1 VSATS
6 LFESALQAA
15 PDAILMVDAAGC
27 ILFANTAAERLFG
40 AAGAQLAGE
49 PIEHLLPER
58 LRARHEALRAEF
70 LSAPRARPM
79 GPGFDLHAR
88 RSDGSEVPVEIA
100 LSPVTLAERTLVIAA
115 IRDVSDRRRIEG
127 QLGAQREAAEQA
139 RVSACE
145 ARELAERASGAK
157 SRFLA
162 TASHDLR
169 QPLQTLALLNGT
181 LRRLTHDPS
190 ALDALQRQ
198 EQAIGVMTRLV
209 NALLDIG
216 KLESGAV
223 RPQIEALAA
232 RPLLEPLQ
240 LEFAA
245 LAEQKGL
252 ALRVEVE
259 EGVLRTDAALLEQ
272 VLRNLLSN
280 ALKYTVCGD
289 ILLRCGFEPP
299 LAYLEIRDT
308 GIGIAPQQLPLIF
321 NEFFQV
327 GTPASVAR
335 SGYGLGLSIVSRIVS
350 LLGLKLQVQSAPG
363 AGTRFLLTVPAEP
376 AEPADALAHGPI
388 RCASAPRI
396 LLQVNQASVRGAAQQ
411 VLRSAGYEVMGVDTE
426 ADARAAIESRV
437 PIDLLI
443 SDADLAG
450 ATGGA
455 QVMAALRARLGAS
468 LPAIL
473 LSADPSIDAE
483 VRTSD
488 GSWCMAHL
496 PLRAEELLG
505 AVGQMLART

>member
-1 VSATS
+1 MSATS

-27 ILFANTAAERLFG
+27 ILFANSAAERLFG

-49 PIEHLLPER
+49 PIEHLLPAQ

-70 LSAPRARPM
+70 LSAPRTRPM

-115 IRDVSDRRRIEG
+115 IRDVSDRKRIEG
-127 QLGAQREAAEQA
+127 QLSTQREAAELA

-145 ARELAERASGAK
+145 ARELAERASSAK

-190 ALDALQRQ
+190 AFDALQRQ

-240 LEFAA
+240 QEFAA

-252 ALRVEVE
+252 ALRVEVQ

-280 ALKYTVCGD
+280 ALKYTVRGE

-308 GIGIAPQQLPLIF
+308 GIGISPQQLPLIF

-327 GTPASVAR
+327 DTPAAVAR
-335 SGYGLGLSIVSRIVS
+335 SGYGLGLSIVSRIVG

-376 AEPADALAHGPI
+376 ADGQADGPI
-388 RCASAPRI
+388 VCASAPRI
-396 LLQVNQASVRGAAQQ
+396 LLQVNEASLRGTAQQ
-411 VLRSAGYEVMGVDTE
+411 LLRSAGYEVIGADTE
-426 ADARAAIESRV
+426 ADAPEAIESRM

-443 SDADLAG
+443 SDVHLSG
-450 ATGGA
+450 GTGGA
-455 QVMAALRARLGAS
+455 QVMAALRARLGAP
-468 LPAIL
+468 LPAIF
-473 LSADPSIDAE
+473 LSADPATDARVSAPE
-483 VRTSD
+483 
-488 GSWCMAHL
+488 GFWCTAHV

>member
-1 VSATS
+1 
-6 LFESALQAA
+6 
-15 PDAILMVDAAGC
+15 M
-27 ILFANTAAERLFG
+27 
-40 AAGAQLAGE
+40 
-49 PIEHLLPER
+49 
-58 LRARHEALRAEF
+58 
-70 LSAPRARPM
+70 
-79 GPGFDLHAR
+79 
-88 RSDGSEVPVEIA
+88 
-100 LSPVTLAERTLVIAA
+100 
-115 IRDVSDRRRIEG
+115 
-127 QLGAQREAAEQA
+127 
-139 RVSACE
+139 
-145 ARELAERASGAK
+145 
-157 SRFLA
+157 
-162 TASHDLR
+162 
-169 QPLQTLALLNGT
+169 QTLALLNGT
-181 LRRLTHDPS
+181 LRCLTHDPI
-190 ALDALQRQ
+190 AFDALQRQ

-280 ALKYTVCGD
+280 ALKYTVRGD

-327 GTPASVAR
+327 DTPGSVAR

-376 AEPADALAHGPI
+376 ADAQAHGPLL
-388 RCASAPRI
+388 CASAPRI
-396 LLQVNQASVRGAAQQ
+396 LLQVTEAGVRGAAQQ

-450 ATGGA
+450 ATRGA

-473 LSADPSIDAE
+473 LSADPSTVAQ
-483 VRTSD
+483 VRASD
-488 GSWCMAHL
+488 GSWCVAHL

>member
-1 VSATS
+1 MSVSATS

-15 PDAILMVDAAGC
+15 PDAILLVDAAGC

-58 LRARHEALRAEF
+58 LQARHEALRAEF
-70 LSAPRARPM
+70 LSAPRTRPM

-88 RSDGSEVPVEIA
+88 RRDGSEVPVEIA

-139 RVSACE
+139 RASACE
-145 ARELAERASGAK
+145 AREFAERASGAK

-223 RPQIEALAA
+223 RAQIEAFAA
-232 RPLLEPLQ
+232 RALLEPLQ
-240 LEFAA
+240 QEFAA

-252 ALRVEVE
+252 ALRVQVQD
-259 EGVLRTDAALLEQ
+259 GMLRTDAALLEQ

-280 ALKYTVCGD
+280 ALKYTVRGE

-327 GTPASVAR
+327 DTPAAVAR
-335 SGYGLGLSIVSRIVS
+335 SGYGLGLSIVSRIVG

-363 AGTRFLLTVPAEP
+363 GGTRFLLTVPA
-376 AEPADALAHGPI
+376 APADAQAHGPI
-388 RCASAPRI
+388 RCDSAPRI
-396 LLQVNQASVRGAAQQ
+396 LLQVSEAGLRGAAQR

-426 ADARAAIESRV
+426 ADAPAAIESLL

-443 SDADLAG
+443 SDADFAG
-450 ATGGA
+450 TARGA
-455 QVMAALRARLGAS
+455 QAMAALRARFGAS

-473 LSADPSIDAE
+473 LSADPSTDAQVSAPE
-483 VRTSD
+483 
-488 GSWCMAHL
+488 GSWCTAHL

>member
-1 VSATS
+1 MSATS

-15 PDAILMVDAAGC
+15 PDAILMVDAAGR

-70 LSAPRARPM
+70 LSAPRTRPM

-88 RSDGSEVPVEIA
+88 RRDGSEVPVEIA

-139 RVSACE
+139 RASACE

-157 SRFLA
+157 GRFLA

-181 LRRLTHDPS
+181 LRRLTHDPI
-190 ALDALQRQ
+190 AFDALQRQ

-240 LEFAA
+240 QEFAA

-280 ALKYTVCGD
+280 ALKYTVRGD

-327 GTPASVAR
+327 DTPAAVAR

-363 AGTRFLLTVPAEP
+363 AGTRFLMTVPAEP
-376 AEPADALAHGPI
+376 ADGQADGPI
-388 RCASAPRI
+388 LCASVPRI
-396 LLQVNQASVRGAAQQ
+396 LLQVTEASVRGAAQQ

-450 ATGGA
+450 ATCGA

-473 LSADPSIDAE
+473 LSADPSIDAQ